1 MVDMAQPRRND
12 ILVPLFT
19 LVCDAVAIET
29 AFLLSYWIRF
39 FSPFTSIVEVVT
51 EIPPLRAY
59 IEGTLFIIPAWLLI
73 FQSRRMYAVRRNT
86 YITDEFFAIVKVVTI
101 GMLIVMSA
109 AFFYRAFSYSRV
121 VFGLMWLL
129 SIILL
134 SIGRF
139 STIAFERALYRRGKE
154 LRNVALIGSGETALR
169 VLRAL
174 AKAPFLGYDIA
185 GYAADKKSPL
195 PGFSDFRYLGQIA
208 GISDIFK
215 REEIELVLIALPY
228 SDHSKIVQLARECE
242 GYNIEVM
249 FVPDMLEI
257 ITSRLRVRE
266 IEGIPFITIKAMAMS
281 SWGGIFKRIF
291 DLLVSLLLLILLLP
305 LFILITFIIKL
316 DSSGPVFYL
325 QERVGFDGKHFQ
337 MIKFRSMKTGAETA
351 QQEIRLGIKNDPRR
365 TRIGIFLR
373 KTSLDELP
381 QLINVLKGEMSLV
394 GPRPERTDY
403 VEKFKKVIPKYLDRH
418 RVKTGMTGWAQ
429 VNGLRGDTSL
439 EDRISYDL
447 YYIEHWSFT
456 FDLKILLRTI
466 RELLWSRS
474 AE

>member
-1 MVDMAQPRRND
+1 MAQPRRND

-19 LVCDAVAIET
+19 LVCDAVAIES

-39 FSPFTSIVEVVT
+39 FSPFTSIVEVMT

-134 SIGRF
+134 SMGRF

-174 AKAPFLGYDIA
+174 AKAPFLGYNIA

-195 PGFSDFRYLGQIA
+195 PGFPDFRFLGQIA

-228 SDHSKIVQLARECE
+228 SDHPKIVQLARECE

-257 ITSRLRVRE
+257 ITSRLR
-266 IEGIPFITIKAMAMS
+266 
-281 SWGGIFKRIF
+281 
-291 DLLVSLLLLILLLP
+291 D
-305 LFILITFIIKL
+305 
-316 DSSGPVFYL
+316 
-325 QERVGFDGKHFQ
+325 ERD
-337 MIKFRSMKTGAETA
+337 
-351 QQEIRLGIKNDPRR
+351 
-365 TRIGIFLR
+365 
-373 KTSLDELP
+373 
-381 QLINVLKGEMSLV
+381 
-394 GPRPERTDY
+394 
-403 VEKFKKVIPKYLDRH
+403 
-418 RVKTGMTGWAQ
+418 
-429 VNGLRGDTSL
+429 
-439 EDRISYDL
+439 
-447 YYIEHWSFT
+447 
-456 FDLKILLRTI
+456 
-466 RELLWSRS
+466 
-474 AE
+474 